1 MKCERCG
8 YESENKDEEFHD
20 HLIDGKV
27 ICASCTE
34 DNV

>member
-1 MKCERCG
+1 MRCESCD
-8 YESENKDEEFHD
+8 YESEVREEFHD

-27 ICASCTE
+27 ICVSCTE